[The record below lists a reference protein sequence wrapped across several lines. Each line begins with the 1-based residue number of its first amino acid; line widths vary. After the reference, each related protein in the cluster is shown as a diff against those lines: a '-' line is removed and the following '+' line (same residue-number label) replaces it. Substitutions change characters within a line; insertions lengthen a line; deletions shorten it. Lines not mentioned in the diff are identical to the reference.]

1 MAECNPEEE
10 MEHDSSDDSDGPSA
24 GNTRKKP
31 QRECPFCSD
40 SFTEIRRHVKI
51 CKGKLKFAMIT
62 MIFICGDSETQC
74 QLTMKSG
81 SSLVS
86 FHI

>member
-1 MAECNPEEE
+1 MAECNAVEEI
-10 MEHDSSDDSDGPSA
+10 EHDSSDDSDGPSA

-51 CKGKLKFAMIT
+51 CKGKL
-62 MIFICGDSETQC
+62 
-74 QLTMKSG
+74 
-81 SSLVS
+81 
-86 FHI
+86 